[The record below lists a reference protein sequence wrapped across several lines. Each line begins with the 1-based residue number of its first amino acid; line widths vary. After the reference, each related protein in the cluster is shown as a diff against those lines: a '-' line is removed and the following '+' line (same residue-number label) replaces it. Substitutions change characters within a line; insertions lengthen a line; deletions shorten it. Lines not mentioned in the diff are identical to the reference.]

1 MWREGCDVHV
11 ECLRQYILIHH
22 SEVIK
27 YRDDNVCRVGVWCD
41 PFKGGLFA
49 FFTIYTDSCVRVS
62 HQLIC

>member
-11 ECLRQYILIHH
+11 ECLRHYIIIHH

-41 PFKGGLFA
+41 PFRLF
-49 FFTIYTDSCVRVS
+49 YYL
-62 HQLIC
+62 H